1 MTKLLEFPKNFKWGT
16 ATASYQIEGGVYE
29 DGKGESIWDV
39 FSHTSGRVIN
49 NENADVACDH
59 YHLWQQD
66 INLMKSLG
74 YKSYRFSLSWPR
86 IFPDGVGR
94 INQAGL
100 DFYNKLIDALLEAEI
115 EPFVTLYHWDLPAAL
130 PGAWLN
136 RAIVDAFADYSGT
149 VLKAFGDRVK
159 TWFTINEPLCASH
172 LSYSWGEHAPGMK
185 DLSKGLLAAHHLLLA
200 HGKAVQELRS
210 AWKDAQVGIVL
221 NMSCVNND
229 PDAPVSEDII
239 RHIDGE
245 TNRWFIDP
253 IYGRGYPQDMLEDY
267 VEMGALG
274 SKSPDFIKPGDM
286 ALIAQPTDLLGINY
300 YTRIFVSMPPED
312 QRETH
317 KFVRKQFPPEQITEM
332 DWEVYPQGFFDILYR
347 VHQEY
352 HPKQI
357 MVTENGASYSDG
369 PDESGKVH
377 DQRRIDYFQTHLQ
390 ALWRAIQAGVPV
402 TAYIAWSL
410 MDNFEWAHG
419 YAQRFGLVFVDYKTL
434 QRIPKDSAYW
444 YAEVIKRNGI
454 FETMQE

>member
-39 FSHTSGRVIN
+39 FSHTPGKVKN
-49 NENADVACDH
+49 NENGDIACDH
-59 YHLWQQD
+59 YHLWQKD
-66 INLMKSLG
+66 IDLMKSLG
-74 YKSYRFSLSWPR
+74 YKSYRLSLSWPR
-86 IFPDGVGR
+86 IIPDGVGK
-94 INQAGL
+94 INQAGI
-100 DFYNKLIDALLEAEI
+100 DFYNKVIDALLKAEI
-115 EPFVTLYHWDLPAAL
+115 EPFVTLYHWDLPSAL
-130 PGAWLN
+130 PDAWLN
-136 RAIVDAFADYSGT
+136 RAIVDAFADYSGA
-149 VLKAFGDRVK
+149 VLKALGDRVK

-172 LSYSWGEHAPGMK
+172 LSYSWGEHAPGMR

-200 HGKAVQELRS
+200 HGKAVQEVRS
-210 AWKDAQVGIVL
+210 AWQDAQVGIVL

-300 YTRIFVSMPPED
+300 YTRIFASAPDED

-317 KFVRKQFPPEQITEM
+317 TFVRKQFPPEQITEM

-352 HPKQI
+352 YPKQI

-390 ALWRAIQAGVPV
+390 ALWQAIQAGAPV

-419 YAQRFGLVFVDYKTL
+419 YGQRFGLVFVDYKTL

-444 YAEVIKRNGI
+444 YAQVIKQNGV
-454 FETMQE
+454 FET